1 MLFHHFSSRC
11 QNRINLAKNIYI
23 VLLPWIKFHINIHKH
38 YEVESLFLLLMSD
51 QISFEYDAPE
61 KAIDRI
67 KSKSDS
73 ERSQYIIDI
82 FVKYFG
88 DGIKQNPKA
97 FSGRFRKMASTAFN
111 FYRGSALLFYQ
122 DLKIDQDQWIKTNKS
137 AGNMF
142 IHVTIL
148 TIQLNRNKSIL
159 FRVIYML
166 KISVHI

>member
-1 MLFHHFSSRC
+1 
-11 QNRINLAKNIYI
+11 
-23 VLLPWIKFHINIHKH
+23 
-38 YEVESLFLLLMSD
+38 MSD

-122 DLKIDQDQWIKTNKS
+122 DLKIDQDQWIKTNKA
-137 AGNMF
+137 AGNIF
-142 IHVTIL
+142 IHV
-148 TIQLNRNKSIL
+148 N
-159 FRVIYML
+159 
-166 KISVHI
+166 KISINKNRFFHFIFKGRFTC

>member
-1 MLFHHFSSRC
+1 
-11 QNRINLAKNIYI
+11 
-23 VLLPWIKFHINIHKH
+23 
-38 YEVESLFLLLMSD
+38 MSN
-51 QISFEYDAPE
+51 QLSFEYNAPK

-67 KSKSDS
+67 SNQSKE

-122 DLKIDQDQWIKTNKS
+122 DLKVDQDPWISANTA
-137 AGNMF
+137 AGNIF
-142 IHVTIL
+142 IHV
-148 TIQLNRNKSIL
+148 NKFL
-159 FRVIYML
+159 
-166 KISVHI
+166 